1 MPLKDNR
8 IFFEETSLVARPALS
23 FQECKDRCYQRL
35 KHLGITVT
43 KVYEEEFCYIPMGGA
58 LPAKDQRVIGLGG
71 ASAMVHPS
79 TGYHLCR
86 CMMGATDMA
95 NVILREL
102 KQSSTPNLDR
112 VSALSYNALWT
123 PDNIRQ
129 RNFAVFGGEYLMKQ
143 DVVGLR
149 GFFDGFFRLPLEM
162 WAGFLAGWPGLP
174 NNEKHET
181 WYARMW
187 FGLTFVSKL
196 PLPVA
201 WSMLAMIVTYSI
213 TKGVPLPQSVTPFLG
228 QPAAYVSEP
237 NMDFIGDVAAKTE
250 ARRMLSESTVEEM
263 VPIAFDETGAAA
275 AVAVKEKKEQVET
288 TENDEDETEEIL
300 IEVA

>member
-1 MPLKDNR
+1 MEAVCDLSWRDPNVLIYLFLSTAMPLKDNR

-23 FQECKDRCYQRL
+23 FQECKDRCYTRL

-86 CMMGATDMA
+86 CMMGATDVA
-95 NVILREL
+95 SVILREL

-112 VSALSYNALWT
+112 IAAMSYDALWS

-149 GFFDGFFRLPLEM
+149 GFFDGFFRLPLAM
-162 WAGFLAGWPGLP
+162 WAGLWG
-174 NNEKHET
+174 
-181 WYARMW
+181 
-187 FGLTFVSKL
+187 
-196 PLPVA
+196 
-201 WSMLAMIVTYSI
+201 IV
-213 TKGVPLPQSVTPFLG
+213 
-228 QPAAYVSEP
+228 
-237 NMDFIGDVAAKTE
+237 
-250 ARRMLSESTVEEM
+250 
-263 VPIAFDETGAAA
+263 
-275 AVAVKEKKEQVET
+275 
-288 TENDEDETEEIL
+288 NDSSDIMPSSF
-300 IEVA
+300 